1 MKGTLAAGVARLVK
15 IVMVVA
21 LLPLIVG
28 LLLGIL
34 DQLNVVS
41 LSGGTFHQ
49 WVLWGFTTYV
59 GIHVLLYRPV
69 PVFRASHGL
78 FSSLAVWFFGGQV
91 GSMQPTGG
99 EPGKGGGDK
108 ERGKSAKGGKGAKGE
123 PLAQGSTLVS
133 FSPYAVPL
141 YTVLISAGGWLLS
154 RWVDRQWLDG
164 PVAFLLGLTIAFHWL
179 MTADDLQ
186 QQRQRWH
193 VETYLLA
200 IELVFVLTLLIGG
213 ACLPWAV
220 PEVSFLRALGEGLGR
235 AQAIYAA
242 IIQRLFF

>member
-1 MKGTLAAGVARLVK
+1 MAKTGSSLIAGLARLIK
-15 IVMVVA
+15 IVMVVV
-21 LLPLIVG
+21 LIPLVAG
-28 LLLGIL
+28 LLLGLL
-34 DQLNVVS
+34 DQLDIVS

-49 WVLWGFTTYV
+49 WVTWGFVTYV

-78 FSSLAVWFFGGQV
+78 FSALAVWFFGGQV
-91 GSMQPTGG
+91 GSM
-99 EPGKGGGDK
+99 EPG
-108 ERGKSAKGGKGAKGE
+108 SAEKGKGAKGAKGGSV
-123 PLAQGSTLVS
+123 AQGSTLVA
-133 FSPYAVPL
+133 FSPYVVPL
-141 YTVLISAGGWLLS
+141 YTILVSAAGWLLS
-154 RWVDRQWLDG
+154 RWVERSWLDG

-186 QQRQRWH
+186 QQRDRWH

-220 PEVSFLRALGEGLGR
+220 PDVSFVRALGDGLAR

-242 IIQRLFF
+242 IIQRLFL